1 MVHTDARIMRNLPIV
16 AALLVLSAISIGCS
30 SGAFCERNS
39 KCKNQP
45 ATDKSDGGACAVT
58 VNQFGANCR
67 TQQEAFLNCALDHEV
82 CSTDGKSDPNGTAG
96 YAASQCTDQK
106 KKLDTCIA
114 TDGGS

>member
-1 MVHTDARIMRNLPIV
+1 MRNLPIL

-30 SGAFCERNS
+30 SGAYCERNS

-45 ATDKSDGGACAVT
+45 ATDKSDGGACAATLGVA
-58 VNQFGANCR
+58 GANCR
-67 TQQEAFLNCALDHEV
+67 VQNEAYLNCALDHEV
-82 CSTDGKSDPNGTAG
+82 CTPDGKTDPNGTLG